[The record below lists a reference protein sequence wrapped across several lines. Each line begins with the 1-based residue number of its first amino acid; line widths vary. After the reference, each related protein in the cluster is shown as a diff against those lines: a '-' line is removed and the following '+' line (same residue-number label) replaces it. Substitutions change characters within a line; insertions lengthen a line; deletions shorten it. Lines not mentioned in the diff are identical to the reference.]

1 MKLYYAPGACSL
13 APHIIACEAGLDLQL
28 EKVDIGAKKTASGKD
43 FLAVNPKGYVPALEL
58 DNGEVLTEGPAVM
71 QYLADRKPGV
81 GLAPAAGTLER
92 YRLQEW
98 LTFINSEIHKTFGA
112 LFVPTTTPEVRAERI
127 ETLGKRFALA
137 DRMIAGKQFVLGNS
151 FTAAD
156 AYLFVMLSWADH
168 LKLDLASL
176 KNLQALKGRIAT
188 RPGVQKALKEE
199 GLAA

>member
-13 APHIIACEAGLDLQL
+13 APHIVACEAGLDLQL
-28 EKVDIGAKKTASGKD
+28 EKVDIGTKKTASGKD

-58 DNGEVLTEGPAVM
+58 DGGEVLTEGPAVM
-71 QYLADRKPGV
+71 QYLADRAPAAA
-81 GLAPAAGTLER
+81 LAPAAGTLER

-112 LFVPTTTPEVRAERI
+112 LFVPTTTPEVRKERI
-127 ETLGKRFALA
+127 EMLGKRFALA
-137 DRMIAGKQFVLGNS
+137 DQMIAGKQFVLGNGFS
-151 FTAAD
+151 AAD

-168 LKLDLASL
+168 LKLDLANL
-176 KNLQALKGRIAT
+176 KNLQALKGRIAA

-199 GLAA
+199 GLA